1 MKSLVSICIP
11 VYEMNGYGISMFK
24 VLMDSILMQ
33 SYKPIQVVV
42 SDHSK
47 DKIFKDVCKQ
57 YNLNIKYLTFSEN
70 YGNGPANTN
79 NAVRN
84 ANGSIIKTM
93 FQDDF
98 FINNQAIEKMVK
110 CLKMSNGWIATG
122 CMHTNTE
129 GKVLERP
136 HIPMWGGMGEDKSV
150 ASYNA
155 REQKI
160 GCPSIIMFKK
170 NSSLEFNE
178 RITMLMDYDFY
189 YKLGRLYGSPSI
201 LEEYLIGVRVWPG
214 SVTSRTGYSNNDK
227 EKQLMV
233 EMYDNK

>member
-11 VYEMNGYGISMFK
+11 VYEMNGYGISMFR
-24 VLMDSILMQ
+24 VLMNSISKQ
-33 SYKPIQVVV
+33 SYKSIQIVV

-47 DKIFKDVCKQ
+47 NKIFEDIYKQ
-57 YNLNIKYLTFSEN
+57 FDLNIKYLNYSDN

-79 NAVRN
+79 NAIKN
-84 ANGSIIKTM
+84 ADGSIIKTI

-98 FINNQAIEKMVK
+98 FIDDEAIEKMVD
-110 CLKMSNGWIATG
+110 CLKKSNGWIATG

-136 HIPMWGGMGEDKSV
+136 HIPMWGGMGKDKTA

-155 REQKI
+155 IEQKI
-160 GCPSIIMFKK
+160 GCPSIIMFRK

-178 RITMLMDYDFY
+178 RLTMLMDYDFY
-189 YKLGRLYGSPSI
+189 YQLGRLYGAPSI
-201 LEEYLIGVRVWPG
+201 LKEYLIGVRVWPG
-214 SVTSRTGYSNNDK
+214 SITSRTGYNNNDK
-227 EKQLMV
+227 EKRIMV
-233 EMYDNK
+233 EMYDK